1 MTKKNTS
8 SEITREHVPNLDSH
22 YGEIG
27 IPAVAAALRFQSKV
41 DNRADAPAQPQPKAD
56 KWLADLA
63 A

>member
-8 SEITREHVPNLDSH
+8 SEIAREHVPDLDSH

-41 DNRADAPAQPQPKAD
+41 ENRDAPAQPQPKAD

>member
-1 MTKKNTS
+1 MRPPKMPA
-8 SEITREHVPNLDSH
+8 EHVPNLDSR

-41 DNRADAPAQPQPKAD
+41 KIRADAPAQPNAD

>member
-1 MTKKNTS
+1 MTKKAS
-8 SEITREHVPNLDSH
+8 SENAGKHVPDLDSR

-27 IPAVAAALRFQSKV
+27 IPAVAAALRFQTKV
-41 DNRADAPAQPQPKAD
+41 KIPADAPAQSNAD